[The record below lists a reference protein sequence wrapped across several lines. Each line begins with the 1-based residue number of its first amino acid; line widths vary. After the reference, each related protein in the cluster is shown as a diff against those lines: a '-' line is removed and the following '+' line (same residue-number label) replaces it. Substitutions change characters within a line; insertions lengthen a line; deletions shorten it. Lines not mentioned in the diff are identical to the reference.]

1 MQTRG
6 PAGAESRFRGFTL
19 IELLVVL
26 AIIAML
32 AALLLQ
38 ALTGARKRAQ
48 CLQCVDNLR
57 QLGLG
62 LQVMVTS
69 DHFYPLLWD
78 NTNGCWIQ
86 QLAVEGLGSSQPL
99 TNFIR
104 AGVWQCPSPVW
115 LQADTNFL
123 PICYGYNAGGV
134 VRDEDAADNFGLGG
148 RPVTKTPTRES
159 QVVCPADMIALGDD
173 YQQRL
178 ALVRDPAFGSAW
190 LTHQRHQGLSNVV
203 FCDGHVESPKLKAL
217 FAETNDLALARWNRD
232 HLPHREKL

>member
-1 MQTRG
+1 MQTRR
-6 PAGAESRFRGFTL
+6 PAAAGIRLRGFTL

-26 AIIAML
+26 AIVAAL

-48 CLQCVDNLR
+48 RIQCVDNLR

-62 LQVMVTS
+62 LQVVVTS
-69 DHFYPLLWD
+69 DHFYPLLWE

-104 AGVWQCPSPVW
+104 TGVWQCPSPVW
-115 LQADTNFL
+115 LHADTNVL
-123 PICYGYNAGGV
+123 PICYGYNASGV
-134 VRDEDAADNFGLGG
+134 LLDEGAADNLGLGG
-148 RPVTKTPTRES
+148 LPVTKTPTRES
-159 QVVCPADMIALGDD
+159 QVVCPADMIAIGDV

-178 ALVRDPAFGSAW
+178 ALVRDPAFGSVW
-190 LTHQRHQGLSNVV
+190 LTHQRHQGRSNVV
-203 FCDGHVESPKLKAL
+203 FCDDHVESPKLKAL
-217 FAETNDLALARWNRD
+217 FAETNDLALTRWNRD
-232 HLPHREKL
+232 HRPHREKL